1 MTTTPTLAM
10 PNFNEAFTIET
21 NAFGEGIGVVL
32 TQQGKPVAYM
42 SRALGVTKKS
52 WSTYAKEMLSIVEA
66 ICMWRSY
73 LLGRKFYIQTDQR
86 NLKYFLEQRI
96 TTPEQQKWVAKL
108 LGYDYKI
115 IYQLGCENSVV
126 NVLSRK
132 QGNPI
137 IHHIFFPRVSLW
149 EEIKKTSKKEQFI
162 QLMGRVATEQSNGS
176 YTWRQGLLLYKGRVI
191 ILNYAPLTAKLLH
204 EMHDTKVGGHSA
216 VLRTFKKLG
225 QQFYWSVMHRV
236 VQNHIKGCDICQKI
250 KIETLA
256 LARLLQPLSILC
268 QVWDD
273 ITLDFIE
280 GLPVSQG
287 RDTIMVVVDRF
298 SKFAH
303 FLTLSHTFT
312 AKNVAEKFV
321 EGIIKLHGM
330 PKSIVSDP
338 DPIFISNFWKEFF
351 KMSGT
356 KLQLCS
362 VYHP

>member
-21 NAFGEGIGVVL
+21 DAFGEGIGVVL

-52 WSTYAKEMLSIVEA
+52 WSTYAKEMLAIVEA
-66 ICMWRSY
+66 IC
-73 LLGRKFYIQTDQR
+73 I
-86 NLKYFLEQRI
+86 I

-132 QGNPI
+132 Q
-137 IHHIFFPRVSLW
+137 
-149 EEIKKTSKKEQFI
+149 
-162 QLMGRVATEQSNGS
+162 EQSNGS

-191 ILNYAPLTAKLLH
+191 IPNYAPLKAKLLH
-204 EMHDTKVGGHSA
+204 EMHDTKCKTIS
-216 VLRTFKKLG
+216 
-225 QQFYWSVMHRV
+225 RV
-236 VQNHIKGCDICQKI
+236 DICQKI

-280 GLPVSQG
+280 GLPISQG

-298 SKFAH
+298 S
-303 FLTLSHTFT
+303 
-312 AKNVAEKFV
+312 
-321 EGIIKLHGM
+321 IIKLHGM
-330 PKSIVSDP
+330 PKSIVSNP
-338 DPIFISNFWKEFF
+338 DPIFISNFGRNFSRCRAPNCNSVPYTTHKQMA
-351 KMSGT
+351 KRKSSIVASNSIYGV
-356 KLQLCS
+356 CS
-362 VYHP
+362 PVATDMVFLLTLG